1 MVSSLRVRQS
11 FKRMESRFTPRQ
23 LASISLAQL
32 VPKTAAASSN
42 LIVSAETD
50 EEARIERISTK
61 KRIMNDLGSNGGKL
75 ERLAG
80 LRGHAQGAGTLSL
93 QSADQAS
100 VDQGPVETAGLGAL
114 LAGIE
119 QALAAQHDFLL
130 FLEWGI
136 ERDAGGL
143 LNDQRQGRSI
153 DSIHH

>member
-32 VPKTAAASSN
+32 VPNTAAASSN

-61 KRIMNDLGSNGGKL
+61 KRGEFMNDLGSNGGKL

-100 VDQGPVETAGLGAL
+100 VDQEPVETAGLGAL

-130 FLEWGI
+130 FLE
-136 ERDAGGL
+136 
-143 LNDQRQGRSI
+143 
-153 DSIHH
+153 